1 MKQKFTIF
9 LAILTV
15 LVLTNFSFSQTY
27 LVENFDYPN
36 GDSLGAHGWNWISGT
51 TNILSATSPGMIYT
65 GYPLSNIGNATTLAT
80 SGEDSY
86 KELGVA
92 DSVGSIYATFMVDIT
107 AAQRQGDYFAAFLQ
121 TGSTTFYEGRLSARI
136 VDGVVNFGI
145 TKGNSASDTTVAGI
159 WTTGNYSLNTTYLVV
174 LKYTFIAGTAND
186 AVSLFV
192 FPSGL
197 PATEPT
203 PTVGP
208 ISAYTS
214 ADATSI
220 GRFALRQGT
229 ATRAPNVILDGIK
242 VTKSWSDILL
252 SVQNVSNNVSQSFEL
267 SQNYP
272 NPFNPST
279 TINFNIPAN
288 GFVKLNVYDALG
300 KEVGNL
306 VNENLNAGS
315 YKYNFNGSNLN
326 SGIYFYTMNYT
337 NNSSQTFTET
347 KKLILVK

>member
-9 LAILTV
+9 FAIFTI

-27 LVENFDYPN
+27 LVENFDYPT

-51 TNILSATSPGMIYT
+51 TNILSATSPGMVYA

-92 DSVGSIYATFMVDIT
+92 DSVGSIYATFMVNIT

-159 WTTGNYSLNTTYLVV
+159 WTTGNYALNTTYLVV

-192 FPSGL
+192 FSSGV

-214 ADATSI
+214 ADASSI

-229 ATRAPNVILDGIK
+229 ATRAPNVNLDGIK

-252 SVQNVSNNVSQSFEL
+252 SVQNVSNNISQSFEL

-279 TINFNIPAN
+279 TINFNIPSN
-288 GFVKLNVYDALG
+288 GFVTLNVYDALG

-326 SGIYFYTMNYT
+326 SGIYFYTMKYT
-337 NNSSQTFTET
+337 NNSSQTFTQT